1 MSKLII
7 RRRRTTRPAEAAPA
21 DLSSWGT
28 AALHALAQA
37 CAMGMIL
44 PPSGYYPNRER
55 EPRR

>member
-1 MSKLII
+1 MSRFLF
-7 RRRRTTRPAEAAPA
+7 RRRSITRPDAAPT
-21 DLSSWGT
+21 DVSTWGT

-44 PPSGYYPNRER
+44 PPAGYYPREER